1 MATLPPSLKK
11 LDLTD
16 VAIEPE
22 NLATHSLAKEGS
34 VFVRNCDWLDENGNS
49 LEIGEHEEED
59 DARFERNCQHIENIE
74 TTWGVVLGVLP
85 WPTDKK
91 ALAEKS
97 DDDDDDSDVA
107 DDSE

>member
-34 VFVRNCDWLDENGNS
+34 VFVRSCDWLDENGNS
-49 LEIGEHEEED
+49 MEIGEHEEED
-59 DARFERNCQHIENIE
+59 DARFERNCQHIANIE
-74 TTWGVVLGVLP
+74 TAWGVVLGVLP
-85 WPTDKK
+85 WPTDK
-91 ALAEKS
+91 AMAEKS
-97 DDDDDDSDVA
+97 DDDDDDDSDVA